1 MRKYEQ
7 AKVQVKAQ
15 EIADKVLRMSDA
27 EYSRFVKKLQAEI
40 NMLNAGIDE
49 TQGKL
54 DDLNNRPVRKLA
66 EGDSNLITLLGGAA
80 GFVGSI
86 IACANQLAP
95 INFVDTLIMGSSAL
109 GATGIGVIAGA
120 LASAMIESNPIDKG
134 VKGAQKYFNKR
145 RLARLQDRLYEKD
158 AIMDEICEGAVS
170 QGMGLN
176 D

>member
-95 INFVDTLIMGSSAL
+95 INFVDTLIMGSK
-109 GATGIGVIAGA
+109 
-120 LASAMIESNPIDKG
+120 DD
-134 VKGAQKYFNKR
+134 Y
-145 RLARLQDRLYEKD
+145 DRTT
-158 AIMDEICEGAVS
+158 
-170 QGMGLN
+170 
-176 D
+176 